1 MIAFPPSC
9 FRIASPPLISL
20 TWFTEVVSCL
30 MSYKTTKSTTCTN
43 VFALR
48 LYDGH
53 SYPSIDGLWK
63 YWKYIMVFRTVF
75 LWGRIWE
82 FWLWVVLPKRDSR
95 SRGCWVRNG
104 WQSNL
109 RLFFLVRL
117 AAKRYER
124 NVFECNSNNKINV
137 DQSSWER
144 LCRHFGQK
152 IVYHLLSNGWY
163 FYIMYAAED
172 SVLINCLII

>member
-82 FWLWVVLPKRDSR
+82 FWLWWFFLKGILDLEAV
-95 SRGCWVRNG
+95 GVRNG

-109 RLFFLVRL
+109 RLFLLVSLQRGVH

-124 NVFECNSNNKINV
+124 NVFECN
-137 DQSSWER
+137 
-144 LCRHFGQK
+144 
-152 IVYHLLSNGWY
+152 
-163 FYIMYAAED
+163 
-172 SVLINCLII
+172 